1 MGDERQDQIVV
12 VRRYLVEPSLAEFAF
27 DVVLGRETETA
38 MGVEGSVAGFPR
50 GIAGQELGH
59 VGFGPAG
66 LTCVEEVTGLPS
78 HEVCGFEMDLG
89 LGQRGLHALVH
100 ADRAVE
106 MGMAARKFSD
116 EELLPAAMVKA
127 REIAQWPV
135 SALRGI
141 KQTLQVANRGGIEA
155 ARLAEDEGMAKYAG
169 SPENMEA
176 VMAFMEKRPADFKKF
191 RH

>member
-1 MGDERQDQIVV
+1 
-12 VRRYLVEPSLAEFAF
+12 
-27 DVVLGRETETA
+27 
-38 MGVEGSVAGFPR
+38 
-50 GIAGQELGH
+50 
-59 VGFGPAG
+59 
-66 LTCVEEVTGLPS
+66 
-78 HEVCGFEMDLG
+78 
-89 LGQRGLHALVH
+89 
-100 ADRAVE
+100 
-106 MGMAARKFSD
+106 MAARKFSD